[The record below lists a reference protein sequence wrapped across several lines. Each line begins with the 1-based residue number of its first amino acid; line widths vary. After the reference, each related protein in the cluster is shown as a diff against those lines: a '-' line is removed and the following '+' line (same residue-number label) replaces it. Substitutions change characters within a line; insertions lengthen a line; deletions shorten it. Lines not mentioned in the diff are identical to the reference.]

1 MVAFD
6 ENSVSRARCAKYIN
20 GMKSYVKRFEFTLIH
35 NFSVIFD
42 GAPYVFQER
51 AAAVFPQDISVNCE
65 MDGVDELKDDNGF
78 TFELCPEKQSLPLV
92 VNQSI
97 SVFLEVPVLMWS
109 TDRKNWRL
117 DAPKDTWVQDF
128 FKSSAIYFK
137 PVTWQITMRTDS
149 DAGDDDED
157 ELHEV
162 RAESDQGCLSVDL
175 TRFKSWITREKLWH
189 GITIQVESKEYEFAT
204 VYSHSYVVSCETSAD
219 YDVGILKC
227 SCDIIGK
234 ASYYVDIIHEESGT
248 IIADKR
254 ALEHG
259 TLILKDRLRNG
270 KYHIEVFEADPDDCD
285 FDEPTYYSIFS
296 KAQELLNKDDMS
308 GNDLRVRQF
317 KLARHSNLFTSF
329 RRTYWV
335 KDIEKVGLDEY
346 AGELYE
352 DAEDTGYKVNISFVD
367 HEDLRYFTMQF
378 WDDYDE
384 MFTDF
389 LFDSEKELLANEE
402 EPGLPGR
409 IKYRRYKYLDSCD
422 YVFYGSLER
431 PLLGQKEG

>member
-1 MVAFD
+1 
-6 ENSVSRARCAKYIN
+6 
-20 GMKSYVKRFEFTLIH
+20 
-35 NFSVIFD
+35 
-42 GAPYVFQER
+42 
-51 AAAVFPQDISVNCE
+51 
-65 MDGVDELKDDNGF
+65 
-78 TFELCPEKQSLPLV
+78 
-92 VNQSI
+92 
-97 SVFLEVPVLMWS
+97 
-109 TDRKNWRL
+109 
-117 DAPKDTWVQDF
+117 
-128 FKSSAIYFK
+128 
-137 PVTWQITMRTDS
+137 
-149 DAGDDDED
+149 
-157 ELHEV
+157 
-162 RAESDQGCLSVDL
+162 
-175 TRFKSWITREKLWH
+175 
-189 GITIQVESKEYEFAT
+189 
-204 VYSHSYVVSCETSAD
+204 
-219 YDVGILKC
+219 
-227 SCDIIGK
+227 
-234 ASYYVDIIHEESGT
+234 
-248 IIADKR
+248 
-254 ALEHG
+254 
-259 TLILKDRLRNG
+259 
-270 KYHIEVFEADPDDCD
+270 
-285 FDEPTYYSIFS
+285 
-296 KAQELLNKDDMS
+296 MS
-308 GNDLRVRQF
+308 GNDLHVRQF